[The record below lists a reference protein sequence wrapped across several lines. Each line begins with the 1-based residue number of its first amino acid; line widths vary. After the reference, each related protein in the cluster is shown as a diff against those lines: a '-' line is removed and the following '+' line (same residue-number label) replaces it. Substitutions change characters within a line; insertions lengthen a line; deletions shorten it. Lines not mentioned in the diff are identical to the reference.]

1 MSDFCTLFF
10 IGAFLDV
17 AYDVQYIYIYLFI
30 YVDMKSWFNTNLRGV
45 RLYVF

>member
-17 AYDVQYIYIYLFI
+17 AYDVPIYIYIYICRYEEL
-30 YVDMKSWFNTNLRGV
+30 V
-45 RLYVF
+45 

>member
-17 AYDVQYIYIYLFI
+17 AYDVPIYIFI

>member
-17 AYDVQYIYIYLFI
+17 AYDVLYIYIYICRYEEL
-30 YVDMKSWFNTNLRGV
+30 V
-45 RLYVF
+45 

>member
-17 AYDVQYIYIYLFI
+17 AYDVLYIYIYL

>member
-17 AYDVQYIYIYLFI
+17 AYDVPIYIFI
-30 YVDMKSWFNTNLRGV
+30 CRYEELV
-45 RLYVF
+45 

>member
-17 AYDVQYIYIYLFI
+17 AYDVLYIFI